1 MSVKIQSVAMA
12 RVGVAP
18 LRSGA
23 LRAGERPWLYRN
35 FFKRPLDVLMVV
47 LSSPVVLPL
56 VLLLALAVM
65 MDGRNPFYT
74 QKRIGRDGRMF
85 RIWKLRS
92 MVHDADE
99 RLQAYLAGNPQARQ
113 EWETTQ
119 KLRHDPRVTPVG
131 RALRASSL
139 DELPQL
145 FNVLK
150 GDMSLVGPR
159 PMMPDQQPLY
169 SGDGYYRLRPGI
181 TGFWQTA
188 GRNRTTFAARAWYD
202 NRYERSLS
210 FTSDLVILL
219 RTVRVVLGRTGC

>member
-1 MSVKIQSVAMA
+1 
-12 RVGVAP
+12 
-18 LRSGA
+18 
-23 LRAGERPWLYRN
+23 
-35 FFKRPLDVLMVV
+35 MVV

-56 VLLLALAVM
+56 VLLLAIAVM
-65 MDGRNPFYT
+65 MDGKNPFYS
-74 QKRIGRDGRMF
+74 QKRIGRDGRIF

-99 RLQAYLAGNPQARQ
+99 RLQTYLAANPEARQ

-119 KLRHDPRVTPVG
+119 KLRHDPRVTTVG
-131 RALRASSL
+131 RALRASSM

>member
-1 MSVKIQSVAMA
+1 MSVKIQTVSLA
-12 RVGVAP
+12 RVAAAP
-18 LRSGA
+18 VHD
-23 LRAGERPWLYRN
+23 GERPWLYRSL
-35 FFKRPLDVLMVV
+35 FKRPLDVLMVV

-65 MDGRNPFYT
+65 MDGKNPFYS
-74 QKRIGRDGRMF
+74 QQRIGRDGRIF

-92 MVHDADE
+92 MVHDAED
-99 RLQAYLAGNPQARQ
+99 RLQSYLSEHPEARQ
-113 EWETTQ
+113 EWDAAQ
-119 KLRHDPRVTPVG
+119 KLRDDPRITPVG
-131 RALRASSL
+131 RALRASSM

-145 FNVLK
+145 WNVLR

-169 SGDGYYRLRPGI
+169 SGEGYYRLRPGI